1 MTQVAGSCFLPV
13 MPAIQDSWLP
23 IRAAL
28 RPEGLYLALRQVA
41 PAELQDAFMQETV
54 VRLPAPETLV
64 HVPRAE
70 LVRQPLERPPAG
82 LIFHVAR
89 CGSTL
94 ISQIL
99 KRCGDVVVY
108 AEPLPINE
116 ILLPPQPW
124 PRADVVA
131 ALRTV
136 GAALARHAGRPYV
149 LKFSSW
155 NTLYCDV
162 LAEAFPQSPWALCLR
177 DPAEVAVSLLKD
189 APGWLKDTDEPARRL
204 ARVID
209 PHSTSRSR
217 EEYFARLY
225 AAFCDAAMQLDPAQ
239 GKLLMYETLP
249 AVVWDVLAPHFSL
262 TIDEPQRQQM
272 IQTASLYSKAP
283 VGRPKGFAA
292 DTATKQAAVS
302 TALRQAIAAL
312 ALPAL
317 QRLTART

>member
-1 MTQVAGSCFLPV
+1 LTQVAGSCFLQT
-13 MPAIQDSWLP
+13 MPATQDSLLP

-28 RPEGLYLALRQVA
+28 RPEGLYLALRQIA
-41 PAELQDAFMQETV
+41 PSELRDAFMQETV
-54 VRLPAPETLV
+54 LRLPAPETLV
-64 HVPRAE
+64 HLPRAE
-70 LVRQPLERPPAG
+70 LDRQPLERPPAG

-94 ISQIL
+94 VSQML
-99 KRCGDVVVY
+99 KRCDSVVVY

-116 ILLPPQPW
+116 ILLPPHPW
-124 PRADVVA
+124 PRADLVA
-131 ALRTV
+131 ALRAV

-155 NTLYCDV
+155 NTLYCDL

-189 APGWLKDTDEPARRL
+189 TPGWLKDTDEPAQRL

-209 PHSTSRSR
+209 PAGASRGR
-217 EEYFARLY
+217 EEYYARLY
-225 AAFCDAAMQLDPAQ
+225 AAFCDAATQLDPAR
-239 GKLLMYETLP
+239 GKLLRYETLP
-249 AVVWDVLAPHFSL
+249 AAVWEVLAPHFSL
-262 TIDEPQRQQM
+262 ALDERQRQAMREAARQ
-272 IQTASLYSKAP
+272 YSKAP
-283 VGRPKGFAA
+283 VGQPTDFAPDA
-292 DTATKQAAVS
+292 ASKQAAVS
-302 TALRQAIAAL
+302 AALRQAVAAL